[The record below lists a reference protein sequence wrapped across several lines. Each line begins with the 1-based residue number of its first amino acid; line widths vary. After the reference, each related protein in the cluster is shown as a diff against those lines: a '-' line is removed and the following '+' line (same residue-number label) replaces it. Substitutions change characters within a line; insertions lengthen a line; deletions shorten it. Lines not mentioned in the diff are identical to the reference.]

1 MSLPKKNVAEWAV
14 FGVSLALV
22 LGVVGFLVW
31 QIGEAGDEPA
41 RIVVALGP
49 PERRDGRLI
58 APLTVSNE
66 GDGVAED
73 IVVEVSLE
81 RPDAT
86 PERVEISF
94 ARLARRER
102 AEGEAVFADEG
113 GAPGELAAQVLS
125 YTLP

>member
-22 LGVVGFLVW
+22 LAVVGFLAW
-31 QIGEAGDEPA
+31 QLGEAGDEPA

-49 PERRDGRLI
+49 PERRDGRLV
-58 APLTVSNE
+58 APITVSNE

-73 IVVEVSLE
+73 VLVEVALE

-86 PERVEISF
+86 PERVAISF
-94 ARLARRER
+94 PRLARRER

-113 GAPGELAAQVLS
+113 GAPGELSAQVLS